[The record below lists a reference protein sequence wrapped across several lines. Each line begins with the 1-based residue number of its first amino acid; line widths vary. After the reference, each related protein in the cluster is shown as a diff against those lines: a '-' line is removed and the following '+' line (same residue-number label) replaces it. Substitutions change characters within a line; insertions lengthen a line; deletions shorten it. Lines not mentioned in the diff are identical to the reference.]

1 MTAAA
6 FDDLLTLREI
16 AVRVGSYPRAW
27 RLAAAGK
34 LGEPTIK
41 GCTHF
46 YSREKVDAAAAPQR
60 KAS

>member
-1 MTAAA
+1 MTALAL
-6 FDDLLTLREI
+6 DDLLTLREI
-16 AVRVGSYPRAW
+16 AERVGSYPRAW

-41 GCTHF
+41 GTTRF
-46 YSREKVDAAAAPQR
+46 YSRKCVEAAYER